1 MLLQTVDTA
10 AGGEYRS
17 RTAEF
22 AGERGEKGAMK
33 ILVIGSGGREHALV
47 WKLGESK
54 RVEKIWCAPGN
65 GGIAQEAECVALDAG
80 DVNAI
85 VALAERLKPDLTVV
99 GPEAPLVAGV
109 ADEFSTR
116 AWAIAGPAKQGAQLE
131 GSKVF
136 AKEFL
141 KHVRGLRFAGGRL

>member
-1 MLLQTVDTA
+1 MRRLSFESCNGTAHQLGKKDTM
-10 AGGEYRS
+10 R
-17 RTAEF
+17 
-22 AGERGEKGAMK
+22 
-33 ILVIGSGGREHALV
+33 ILVIGGGGREHALV

-85 VALAERLKPDLTVV
+85 VALTERLKPDLTVV

-109 ADEFSTR
+109 ADEFSKR
-116 AWAIAGPAKQGAQLE
+116 
-131 GSKVF
+131 
-136 AKEFL
+136 
-141 KHVRGLRFAGGRL
+141 